1 MNRNNSF
8 DIARHIAALAV
19 IFSHHFAFN
28 GIPEPK
34 VLGITKLGTFAVLV
48 FFSISG
54 YLIAGS
60 YLNSSSLQ
68 SYYTKRIKRI
78 FPALIVCSFVM
89 IYIIC
94 PIFGTGNGID
104 YILSENAFIAFL
116 DYSTLGWHP
125 SDINGFAS
133 NYIHKNMLN
142 GSLWTLG
149 FEFTAYVLLSIILF
163 RKKNI
168 IASTFFAICFFIV
181 IQLSILNGIKIPH
194 TGDLNR
200 LSLLCTTFLCG
211 SLLYITRSYWSTT
224 SAKITLIVL
233 ALSCALF
240 ISEKNEYDLMFY
252 ISVPFFVVPLCTLFT
267 DKIINGKF
275 DISYGMY
282 IYAYPIQQIIV
293 NKANLGFYG
302 SLFTS
307 LLLIIILACASWL
320 LIEKRFLVKNKKK
333 AKEMSHVC

>member
-1 MNRNNSF
+1 
-8 DIARHIAALAV
+8 
-19 IFSHHFAFN
+19 
-28 GIPEPK
+28 
-34 VLGITKLGTFAVLV
+34 
-48 FFSISG
+48 
-54 YLIAGS
+54 
-60 YLNSSSLQ
+60 
-68 SYYTKRIKRI
+68 
-78 FPALIVCSFVM
+78 
-89 IYIIC
+89 
-94 PIFGTGNGID
+94 
-104 YILSENAFIAFL
+104 
-116 DYSTLGWHP
+116 TLGWHP

-181 IQLSILNGIKIPH
+181 IQLSILNVIKIPH
-194 TGDLNR
+194 TVDLNR

-252 ISVPFFVVPLCTLFT
+252 ISVPFFIVPL
-267 DKIINGKF
+267 
-275 DISYGMY
+275 
-282 IYAYPIQQIIV
+282 
-293 NKANLGFYG
+293 
-302 SLFTS
+302 
-307 LLLIIILACASWL
+307 
-320 LIEKRFLVKNKKK
+320 
-333 AKEMSHVC
+333 